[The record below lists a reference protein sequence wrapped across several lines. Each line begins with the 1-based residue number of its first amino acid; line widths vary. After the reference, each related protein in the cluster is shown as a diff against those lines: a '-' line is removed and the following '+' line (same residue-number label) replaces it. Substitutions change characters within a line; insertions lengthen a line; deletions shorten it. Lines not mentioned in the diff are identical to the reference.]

1 MRLCKQCGEQ
11 ECREKS
17 TLCAACGNARQ
28 HQRYMDE
35 VAGKRPTKL
44 CPRCKNA
51 LRVPGSSYCADCKRR
66 YDRVRVRKAK
76 GLPGEGRAHSDP
88 GVRPVRDSD
97 TKYCRGCGR
106 VLVLAQFYRDK
117 STRDGVT
124 TRCKQ
129 CCDDKT
135 REWNQR
141 NRQAVAA
148 RRRRYYWKH
157 AAEMRA
163 KAAARKARRQ
173 REKIERI
180 QKLLT
185 GVRE

>member
-1 MRLCKQCGEQ
+1 MRPCAKCGEHPR
-11 ECREKS
+11 REKS

-35 VAGKRPTKL
+35 VSGKRPTKL
-44 CPRCKNA
+44 CPRCKEA

-106 VLVLAQFYRDK
+106 VLVLALFYRDK

-141 NRQAVAA
+141 NRQLIAA
-148 RRRRYYWKH
+148 RRRRYYWTH
-157 AAEMRA
+157 AAEMRTKA
-163 KAAARKARRQ
+163 KARKERKRR
-173 REKIERI
+173 ERI
-180 QKLLT
+180 QKLLA
-185 GVRE
+185 GVRSE